1 MCSIWGYHSTQ
12 HGGERLVNFNQ
23 YGQPIGQNKSLFIE
37 FLGTIARNGKYT
49 PIDIKSWDKMLK
61 SFKKNML
68 EVVQE
73 KFEIPRSYDVWVLQS
88 IGKKWRN
95 WKADVK
101 SKYYDQ
107 KMSTELQL
115 CNVPK
120 MILKDQWK
128 NLVTNWNS
136 EESKEKNIGHSP
148 TRVEMFEKCY
158 TKEGISNNIE
168 ACEALLKQKW
178 IEIFLYKRFG
188 WRAVSSKLKGQHNES
203 VNMEHYQ
210 EKGFE
215 GDDLEEEISHHR
227 RTSDE
232 FMEYSSQMDNVRTFD
247 SVRGSFSRMEMGNE
261 KKIDKCAFVEKNAE
275 VNYDRSASP
284 SCMGTFDDEANWVPS
299 IGMHESGNHDDLM
312 DNRPEIQ
319 HLSFTVNFFTFV
331 FGTLVQLETT
341 CCLLEMMN
349 YEVSEGSSN
358 QVLCYFVSIRSS
370 SLSYK

>member
-136 EESKEKNIGHSP
+136 EESKCISERNKKSRSRKSLMHIIG
-148 TRVEMFEKCY
+148 
-158 TKEGISNNIE
+158 
-168 ACEALLKQKW
+168 
-178 IEIFLYKRFG
+178 KRSF
-188 WRAVSSKLKGQHNES
+188 
-203 VNMEHYQ
+203 
-210 EKGFE
+210 
-215 GDDLEEEISHHR
+215 
-227 RTSDE
+227 
-232 FMEYSSQMDNVRTFD
+232 SQMRED
-247 SVRGSFSRMEMGNE
+247 
-261 KKIDKCAFVEKNAE
+261 
-275 VNYDRSASP
+275 
-284 SCMGTFDDEANWVPS
+284 
-299 IGMHESGNHDDLM
+299 
-312 DNRPEIQ
+312 Q
-319 HLSFTVNFFTFV
+319 VNFICIYICVRLKF
-331 FGTLVQLETT
+331 
-341 CCLLEMMN
+341 
-349 YEVSEGSSN
+349 
-358 QVLCYFVSIRSS
+358 
-370 SLSYK
+370 